1 MKQKIALQI
10 LKDHNNVFLT
20 GAAGAGKTFLLNKY
34 IEYCHKNDIKV
45 AVTASTGI
53 AATHIGGRTIHSWSG
68 IGIADSMEA
77 KDITKL
83 LKRPDFVHRFRSTD
97 VLIIDEISMIHA
109 RQLDLINKILRTAR
123 GNWEPFGG
131 MQVVL
136 SGDFF
141 QLPPIAKNR
150 DEQVKFVYESQ
161 SWKEMNIKIC
171 YLSEQYRQDEDT
183 ILQVLSD
190 IRSGSVDENTTELL
204 RDAFERTL
212 EDHIEPTKLFT
223 HNANVDIINN
233 KELQK
238 IDGKEIGYTMIS
250 DGVEQVICALQNS
263 CLAPQEL
270 LLKEGALVMF
280 VRNNFEE
287 GYVNGTTGTVIDFTD
302 DELPVVE
309 TFDGETITV
318 YPEKWKIEEEGKTLA
333 EIEQLPLRLAWAITV
348 HKSQGMTLDAA
359 EIDLS
364 RSFEYGMG
372 YVALSRVRTLKNMKL
387 LGINNVALQVNPEIL
402 KADKRFQKESKLVE
416 KSAKNLF
423 STKLI

>member
-1 MKQKIALQI
+1 
-10 LKDHNNVFLT
+10 
-20 GAAGAGKTFLLNKY
+20 
-34 IEYCHKNDIKV
+34 
-45 AVTASTGI
+45 
-53 AATHIGGRTIHSWSG
+53 
-68 IGIADSMEA
+68 
-77 KDITKL
+77 
-83 LKRPDFVHRFRSTD
+83 
-97 VLIIDEISMIHA
+97 
-109 RQLDLINKILRTAR
+109 
-123 GNWEPFGG
+123 

-183 ILQVLSD
+183 ILHVLSD

-250 DGVEQVICALQNS
+250 DGVEQVISALQNS

-287 GYVNGTTGTVIDFTD
+287 GYVNGTTGTVINFTD

-318 YPEKWKIEEEGKTLA
+318 YPEKWKIEEEGKMLA

-387 LGINNVALQVNPEIL
+387 LGINDIALQVNPEIL
-402 KADKRFQKESKLVE
+402 KADKRFQKESRLVE
-416 KSAKNLF
+416 KKYKKSI